1 MNTSSVK
8 ANEKSALFSL
18 HARRAL
24 AYIVLT
30 VLCFLCLFFFYVLA
44 MNATH
49 SHYEIQ
55 RGFNLLPGRDFMK
68 NLSATLADSSLPVL
82 KGIRNS
88 LLISALSA
96 LLSIYFS
103 ALTAYGIYA
112 YDFRLKKLAFTFII
126 LIMSMPTQISALGFV
141 RLIGRMGGTNH
152 LWPLFLPA
160 IASPTVFY
168 FMIQYMKSSL
178 PMEIVEAA
186 RIDGCSEFGTFNR
199 VVLPL
204 LKPAMA
210 VQAIF
215 SFVASWNNYFTPAL
229 ILDSKSNPTLPILIA
244 TLRSK
249 DVASLDMGS
258 VYMLIAVAILPVILV
273 YLLLSKF
280 IVAGVTL
287 GSVKG

>member
-8 ANEKSALFSL
+8 ANEKSAPLSL

-204 LKPAMA
+204 LKPAVTTAA
-210 VQAIF
+210 VLTF
-215 SFVASWNNYFTPAL
+215 LNTWNEFTAPLYFLNNSTKWPM
-229 ILDSKSNPTLPILIA
+229 TL
-244 TLRSK
+244 
-249 DVASLDMGS
+249 S
-258 VYMLIAVAILPVILV
+258 VYNFFGMYFKDWNLVCADILLTSLPVLTV
-273 YLLLSKF
+273 YLLGQKY
-280 IVAGVTL
+280 IVSGMTTVA
-287 GSVKG
+287 VKG